1 MSTLISLQGMITPT
15 KHCANVKMEGGDIL
29 CFKTDMDLHGPHGPE
44 QSYAVTS
51 LPYNYYLKT
60 PEPNTSDS

>member
-1 MSTLISLQGMITPT
+1 MSTLIPLRGVITPT
-15 KHCANVKMEGGDIL
+15 KPCANVKMEGGDIL
-29 CFKTDMDLHGPHGPE
+29 RFKTDMDLRGPQGPE
-44 QSYAVTS
+44 QSYTVTS